1 MCNVYISQSQVNDDA
16 RWKWDGEQEVAGR
29 GPGDQEDVFRR
40 FQEEPHPAQGDNS
53 TGQVGCCSYILT
65 SRVWNV
71 VAVRVQH

>member
-1 MCNVYISQSQVNDDA
+1 MCDVDTSQSQVNDDA

-29 GPGDQEDVFRR
+29 GPDQEDVFRR

-53 TGQVGCCSYILT
+53 TGQVGCCSYIVT
-65 SRVWNV
+65 CTVRN